1 MGKIE
6 KLPVSALTRDLNLQP
21 RERIDDTTVASYA
34 ADIAAGAKMPAVVVF
49 DDGTK
54 RYWLAD
60 GFHRCEAALK
70 ALGEGAEVEVDLRK
84 GDGDAAFLFSLG
96 ANAEHGLRRTNKDI
110 KRAVE
115 RCLARFSGYTDRQVA
130 KVCKVDH
137 KTVKAHRPDPVGE
150 VPQQTRTG
158 ADGKQYKAK
167 KQKTPPAPAEPPKP
181 PAKAPPL
188 NYKPDRG
195 AGGADDEAQP
205 APDYDGPVTNI
216 DPPAPQDKPAETG
229 AQTMDRIKGEFREDD
244 DGKPAPEPP
253 PWEADF
259 SVMAESPRASA
270 TIQKLIEGWPK
281 QYWPT
286 LAGILRNAAERIER

>member
-21 RERIDDTTVASYA
+21 RERIDDATVASYA
-34 ADIAAGAKMPAVVVF
+34 EDIAAGAKMPPVVVF
-49 DDGTK
+49 DDGSK

-70 ALGEGAEVEVDLRK
+70 AIGEGAEVEVDLRK

-130 KVCKVDH
+130 KVCKVSH
-137 KTVKAHRPDPVGE
+137 HTVKAHRPPPAVGQLAQLNE
-150 VPQQTRTG
+150 TRTG

-167 KQKTPPAPAEPPKP
+167 KPKADKP
-181 PAKAPPL
+181 KAPPVRAVKDRAAADAYYAAEAQAAGL
-188 NYKPDRG
+188 GEESQDVPDVEGPAVRVIESPPVEEKPPQPFAPVLFGDKPDDGAPAFNVAVESDRARALFRG
-195 AGGADDEAQP
+195 MFLEWPKAHWPRLCEAFDDAQTEAQ
-205 APDYDGPVTNI
+205 
-216 DPPAPQDKPAETG
+216 
-229 AQTMDRIKGEFREDD
+229 
-244 DGKPAPEPP
+244 
-253 PWEADF
+253 
-259 SVMAESPRASA
+259 
-270 TIQKLIEGWPK
+270 
-281 QYWPT
+281 
-286 LAGILRNAAERIER
+286 